1 VDYFFL
7 IDILLSPA
15 PSSATVP
22 KVVWPSKKFL
32 DVSIQEVQPYSDG
45 ISLEQPK
52 SGIERNKEDR
62 GNYSQV

>member
-1 VDYFFL
+1 MFT

-22 KVVWPSKKFL
+22 KVVWPSNKCL
-32 DVSIQEVQPYSDG
+32 DVSTREVQQYSDG

-52 SGIERNKEDR
+52 SGIECNKEDR
-62 GNYSQV
+62 GNFSQV